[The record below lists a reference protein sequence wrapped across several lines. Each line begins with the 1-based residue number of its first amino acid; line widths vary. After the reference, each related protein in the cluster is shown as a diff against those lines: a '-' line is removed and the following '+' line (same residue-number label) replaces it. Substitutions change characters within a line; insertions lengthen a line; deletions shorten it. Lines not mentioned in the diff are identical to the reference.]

1 MSITSGEK
9 PSGTILRHLVG
20 LILFLVIGF
29 AVAAIWIFVLTK
41 IFNIDRGGFGLG
53 AGVVVFPVMASI
65 YGLFLWLPV
74 WIIHNRRWGEMSS
87 MRAILIGLV
96 TGFFIAMVMA
106 GLRGFT
112 LAGGS
117 ELFGWATIA
126 VTTIGAWSHN
136 KILNP

>member
-1 MSITSGEK
+1 MNITPGEK

-20 LILFLVIGF
+20 LILFPVVGF
-29 AVAAIWIFVLTK
+29 AVAVIWVFVLTK
-41 IFNIDRGGFGLG
+41 IFNIGRDGFGLG
-53 AGVVVFPVMASI
+53 AGMVVFPVMGLI
-65 YGLFLWLPV
+65 YGLLLWLPI
-74 WIIHNRRWGEMSS
+74 WIIHNRRWGEMRS

-96 TGFFIAMVMA
+96 TGFFIALVLA

-117 ELFGWATIA
+117 ELFGWATI
-126 VTTIGAWSHN
+126 VLTSTGAWSHN